1 MSTRDYTPL
10 RAEPKSFPKKDD
22 GTLFANAQDR
32 LNKGYHEVCF
42 GYLLAKFAS
51 LQQAELGGCIAGIAT
66 NGPKFYNNATVD
78 KFDLVS
84 LRNWIGKL
92 PKYDVNGNPTANGSG
107 VLGIPYLVGCTAAKL
122 NSLCA
127 EYVTGK
133 GYRLPG
139 FFENDLGE
147 YDGGVNFDKNGHL
160 DLVLFAAR
168 CCRVGRLLPRWR
180 PVGAAPARAGA
191 ASRVCYAW
199 SKLSGCESSNPVSN
213 VAADHRNAFAEF
225 DNILP

>member
-1 MSTRDYTPL
+1 MFSSLLIEIYLSCPL
-10 RAEPKSFPKKDD
+10 RAPPKSFPKKDY
-22 GTLFANAQDR
+22 GTLFVNAQDR
-32 LNKGYHEVCF
+32 LNKGYHEVNF

-51 LQQAELGGCIAGIAT
+51 YQQAELGGCIAGIAT
-66 NGPKFYNNATVD
+66 NGPKFHNNATIS

-92 PKYDVNGNPTANGSG
+92 PKYDSAGRPISNGSG
-107 VLGIPYLVGCTAAKL
+107 VLGIPYLVGCTAVKL

-127 EYVTGK
+127 EYATGQ

-160 DLVLFAAR
+160 DLVVLGAR
-168 CCRVGRLLPRWR
+168 TCRVGRSLPRWA
-180 PVGAAPARAGA
+180 PLWAAPAKAGA
-191 ASRVCYAW
+191 ASVTVEAVVHGW
-199 SKLSGCESSNPVSN
+199 S
-213 VAADHRNAFAEF
+213 
-225 DNILP
+225 